1 MNRYDGYAHSANALA
16 AVYRET
22 KARGVKFLLGQ
33 DGHVKEIVCDKNVA
47 KGVKSASGKAL
58 SARLVIVAAG
68 AGVSHMLPQI
78 GKQVTAKSW
87 SVAHVQLSDAE
98 AAQLRGLP
106 VTYARDLGFMFEP
119 DPEMNLLKLC
129 PMGGGYVNTDSKS
142 GLSLPP
148 RGLRESEFMPPGDE
162 KKVRQLLKE
171 TLPELADRPLVRK
184 QLCWFA
190 DTADS
195 DFIVDYVPGSES
207 SVMVLSGDSGHGFK
221 MFPIVGDWVKNL
233 IEAKSGKQG
242 VARWRWKQPKAAAA
256 GAGTD
261 DVSWRVG
268 DVKEFADIVPST
280 SKL

>member
-1 MNRYDGYAHSANALA
+1 
-16 AVYRET
+16 
-22 KARGVKFLLGQ
+22 
-33 DGHVKEIVCDKNVA
+33 
-47 KGVKSASGKAL
+47 
-58 SARLVIVAAG
+58 
-68 AGVSHMLPQI
+68 
-78 GKQVTAKSW
+78 
-87 SVAHVQLSDAE
+87 
-98 AAQLRGLP
+98 
-106 VTYARDLGFMFEP
+106 
-119 DPEMNLLKLC
+119 
-129 PMGGGYVNTDSKS
+129 
-142 GLSLPP
+142 
-148 RGLRESEFMPPGDE
+148 MPPGDE